1 MPRQRA
7 NPTLSWLPPRVY
19 VHRENFVYQ
28 PKSGGKIILCKTDAH
43 KIEVLKRYE
52 QEKGNIETGVFFER
66 IINDFFKSMQAKELA
81 PRTLKDYSS
90 YAVTLKRVFGR
101 MRPNAIQPHHI
112 RQFMDA
118 LALERGSSDKP
129 AYATANRHKACMQKI
144 CSWALQVGRIKINP
158 CVGVSKGK
166 ESGRTRYISDA
177 EYNAI
182 YKHAAPACRVA
193 MEISYLCMARIGDV
207 ANLTM
212 RDVLQ
217 EGLFIKQGKTGKEQI
232 KLWSERLS
240 KAVSNARE
248 LPRKKGMTTIF
259 LLSKPDGSKY
269 TVRALQAQYA
279 TAKKLA
285 GVDGVTLHD
294 LKAKGV
300 SDFEGTLA
308 DKQNASGHT
317 TLAQTQK
324 YDRKTKHVRSV
335 K

>member
-7 NPTLSWLPPRVY
+7 NPALSWLPPRVY
-19 VHRENFVYQ
+19 VHRDNFVYQ
-28 PKSGGKIILCKTDAH
+28 PKSGGKIILCKTDSH

-90 YAVTLKRVFGR
+90 YAVTLKNVFGR

-118 LALERGSSDKP
+118 LALERGTSEKP

-144 CSWALQVGRIKINP
+144 CSWALQVGRIKLNP
-158 CVGVSKGK
+158 CVGVSKSK
-166 ESGRTRYISDA
+166 ETGRSRYITDD
-177 EYNAI
+177 EYQSIYDNAS
-182 YKHAAPACRVA
+182 PACRVA

-207 ANLTM
+207 VKLTM
-212 RDVLQ
+212 RDVL
-217 EGLFIKQGKTGKEQI
+217 EDGLFIKQGKTGKEQI
-232 KLWSERLS
+232 KLWSPRLS
-240 KAVSNARE
+240 KAIADARQ
-248 LPRKKGMTTIF
+248 LTRKHGMTTIF
-259 LLSKPDGSKY
+259 LLSKSDGSKY
-269 TVRALQAQYA
+269 SVRAIQDQYA
-279 TAKKLA
+279 KAKKLA

-300 SDFEGTLA
+300 SDFDGTLA
-308 DKQNASGHT
+308 EKQNASGHT

-324 YDRKTKHVRSV
+324 YDRKIKSVRSV

>member
-1 MPRQRA
+1 MPRKRV
-7 NPTLSWLPPRVY
+7 NPALTWLPDRVY
-19 VHRENFVYQ
+19 IHRENFVFQ
-28 PKSGGKIILCKTDAH
+28 PKAGGKIILCKTDAH

-52 QEKGNIETGVFFER
+52 QEKGNIDSGVFFGR
-66 IINDFFKSMQAKELA
+66 IINDFFNSRQAKELA

-90 YAVTLKRVFGR
+90 YAVTLNVAFGK
-101 MRPNAIQPHHI
+101 MRPDAIQPHHI
-112 RQFMDA
+112 RQFMDW
-118 LALERGSSDKP
+118 LALKRGTHLKP
-129 AYATANRHKACMQKI
+129 AYPTANRHKACMQKI
-144 CSWALQVGRIKINP
+144 CSWALGVGRIKVNP
-158 CVGVSKGK
+158 CVGISKDSEK
-166 ESGRTRYISDA
+166 ARTRYISDA

-212 RDVLQ
+212 RDVLN

-240 KAVSNARE
+240 KAISNARE

-269 TVRALQAQYA
+269 TVRALQAQYS

-285 GVDGVTLHD
+285 GIDGVTLHD

-324 YDRKTKHVRSV
+324 YDRKIKSVRSV